1 MAPAGVLP
9 VRASVPGLSGERLV
23 VRYLVAGDEAEAL
36 ARAEDACLEQTVEF
50 PADLL
55 PAGDIADHLVGRIE
69 AFEPAGA
76 SAFEVAIS
84 YAVEVAGGELP
95 QLLNLLFGN
104 SSIKPG
110 VRVQRIEPTPGL
122 FAHYRGPRFGQE
134 GLRELLGVPRRPLLM
149 TALKPLGLDARALA
163 ELAYRYARSSIDLVK
178 DDHGLANQAI
188 APFQARVDACAAAVA
203 RANAE
208 TGGRSVYVPN
218 VSGPADVVHGRARAA
233 KEAGAGAVMVCPG
246 LVGFDAM
253 RALADDDALALP
265 VVSHPAFHG
274 SFVASPGQG
283 LSHYVLYGSLQRL
296 AGADASIFPNVG
308 GRFAFNAEECREIAN
323 GCNDAFGGLSPAF
336 ATPGG
341 GMQLETVP
349 RMRDLYGDRVIYLVG
364 GGLHRGAGSFEETVA
379 ALLAALN
386 SREG

>member
-1 MAPAGVLP
+1 MAPADVLP
-9 VRASVPGLSGERLV
+9 AHASVPGLSGERLT
-23 VRYLVAGDEAEAL
+23 VRYLVAGDAGEAR

-55 PAGDIADHLVGRIE
+55 PAGDIAEHLVGRIE
-69 AFEPAGA
+69 AFEPAGERG
-76 SAFEVAIS
+76 FEVAIS

-110 VRVQRIEPTPGL
+110 VRLQRIEPTPGV
-122 FAHYRGPRFGQE
+122 FDRYRGPRFGQP
-134 GLRELLGVPRRPLLM
+134 GLRDLLGVPRRPLLM
-149 TALKPLGLDARALA
+149 TAIKPLGLGVAALA
-163 ELAYRYARSSIDLVK
+163 ELAYRYARAGIDLVK

-218 VSGPADVVHGRARAA
+218 VSGPADAVYARARAA

-274 SFVASPGQG
+274 SFVASPEQG
-283 LSHYVLYGSLQRL
+283 ISHYVLYGSLQRL
-296 AGADASIFPNVG
+296 AGADASIYPNVG
-308 GRFAFNAEECREIAN
+308 GRFAFSAEECREIAD
-323 GCNDAFGGLSPAF
+323 GCNDPFGGLASAF

-341 GMQLETVP
+341 GMQLDAVP
-349 RMRDLYGDRVIYLVG
+349 RMRGLYGDRVIYLVG
-364 GGLHRGAGSFEETVA
+364 GGLHRVREGFDRTVA
-379 ALLAALN
+379 GLLRAL
-386 SREG
+386 EVGG

>member
-1 MAPAGVLP
+1 MTTPGVLP
-9 VRASVPGLSGERLV
+9 ARASVTGLSGERLV
-23 VRYLVAGDEAEAL
+23 VRYLVAGDEAEAR
-36 ARAEDACLEQTVEF
+36 ARAEDVCLEQTVEF

-55 PAGDIADHLVGRIE
+55 PEGDIPDHLVGRIE
-69 AFEPAGA
+69 AFEPVGER
-76 SAFEVAIS
+76 AFETAIS
-84 YAVEVAGGELP
+84 YAVEVAGSELP

-110 VRVQRIEPTPGL
+110 VRVQRIEPTPGV
-122 FAHYRGPRFGQE
+122 FAHYRGPRFGQP
-134 GLRELLGVPRRPLLM
+134 GLRALLGVPRRPLLM
-149 TALKPLGLDARALA
+149 TALKPLGLDVRALG
-163 ELAYRYARSSIDLVK
+163 ELAYRYARSGIDLVK

-218 VSGPADVVHGRARAA
+218 VSGPADAVHARARAA
-233 KEAGAGAVMVCPG
+233 KEAGAGAVLVCPG

-253 RALADDDALALP
+253 RTLADDDALALP

-274 SFVASPGQG
+274 SFVASPEQG
-283 LSHYVLYGSLQRL
+283 ISHYVLYGSLQRL

-308 GRFAFNAEECREIAN
+308 GRFAFSADACREIAE
-323 GCNDAFGGLSPAF
+323 GCNDPFGDLATVF

-349 RMRDLYGDRVIYLVG
+349 RMHDLYGDRVIYLMG
-364 GGLHRGAGSFEETVA
+364 GGLHRGGGSFDATVA
-379 ALLAALN
+379 GLLTALD
-386 SREG
+386 SSTP

>member
-1 MAPAGVLP
+1 VVAPGVLP
-9 VRASVPGLSGERLV
+9 EQARVPGLSGERLT
-23 VRYLVAGDEAEAL
+23 VRYLVAGDADE
-36 ARAEDACLEQTVEF
+36 ARARAVDVTLEQTVEF

-55 PAGDIADHLVGRIE
+55 PAGDIPEQLVGRIE
-69 AFEPAGA
+69 SFEPAGERR
-76 SAFEVAIS
+76 FEVAIS
-84 YAVEVAGGELP
+84 YAVEVAGAELP

-122 FAHYRGPRFGQE
+122 FVHYRGPRFGQSS
-134 GLRELLGVPRRPLLM
+134 LRDLLGVPDRPLLM
-149 TALKPLGLDARALA
+149 TALKPLGLGAEALA
-163 ELAYRYARSSIDLVK
+163 ELAYRYARSGIDLVK

-188 APFQARVDACAAAVA
+188 APFAARVEACAAAVA

-218 VSGPADVVHGRARAA
+218 VSGPAPAVHARACAA
-233 KEAGAGAVMVCPG
+233 KAAGAGAVMVCPG

-274 SFVASPGQG
+274 SFVASPDQG
-283 LSHYVLYGSLQRL
+283 ISHYVLYGSLQRL
-296 AGADASIFPNVG
+296 AGADASIYPNVG
-308 GRFAFNAEECREIAN
+308 GRFAFSAEECREIAD
-323 GCNDAFGGLSPAF
+323 GCNDPFGGLAPIF

-349 RMRDLYGDRVIYLVG
+349 RMRGLYGDRVIYLVG
-364 GGLHRGAGSFEETVA
+364 GGLHRGRGGFDATVA
-379 ALLAALN
+379 DLLRAIAT
-386 SREG
+386 EA

>member
-1 MAPAGVLP
+1 MAPADVLP
-9 VRASVPGLSGERLV
+9 ARASVSGLSGERLV
-23 VRYLVAGDEAEAL
+23 VRYLITGDEAEAR
-36 ARAEDACLEQTVEF
+36 ARAEDVCLEQTVEF
-50 PADLL
+50 PSDLL
-55 PAGDIADHLVGRIE
+55 PEGDIPDQLVGRIE

-76 SAFEVAIS
+76 RGFEAAIS
-84 YAVEVAGGELP
+84 YAVEVAGDELP
-95 QLLNLLFGN
+95 QLLNLVFGN
-104 SSIKPG
+104 TSIKPG

-122 FAHYRGPRFGQE
+122 FAHYRGPRFGQQ

-149 TALKPLGLDARALA
+149 TALKPLGLGVAALA
-163 ELAYRYARSSIDLVK
+163 ELAYRYARSGIDLVK

-188 APFQARVDACAAAVA
+188 APFQARVEACAAAVA

-208 TGGRSVYVPN
+208 TGGRSVYLPN
-218 VSGPADVVHGRARAA
+218 VSGPAGAVHPRARAA
-233 KEAGAGAVMVCPG
+233 KAAGAGAVMGCPG

-274 SFVASPGQG
+274 SFVASPEQG
-283 LSHYVLYGSLQRL
+283 ISHYVLYGSLQRL
-296 AGADASIFPNVG
+296 AGADASIYPNVG
-308 GRFAFNAEECREIAN
+308 GRFAFSAEECREIAD
-323 GCNDAFGGLSPAF
+323 GCNDAFGGLAPIF

-364 GGLHRGAGSFEETVA
+364 GGLHRGRGGFDATVA
-379 ALLAALN
+379 DLLRAIAT
-386 SREG
+386 EA

>member
-1 MAPAGVLP
+1 VAPAEVLP
-9 VRASVPGLSGERLV
+9 ARASVPGLSGERLV
-23 VRYLVAGDEAEAL
+23 VRYRIAGDESEARG
-36 ARAEDACLEQTVEF
+36 RAEDVCLEQTVEF

-69 AFEPAGA
+69 AFEPAGER
-76 SAFEVAIS
+76 AFEVAIS
-84 YAVEVAGGELP
+84 FAVEVAGGELP

-110 VRVQRIEPTPGL
+110 VRVQRIEPTPGV
-122 FAHYRGPRFGQE
+122 FRHFRGPRFGQG
-134 GLRELLGVPRRPLLM
+134 GLRERLGVPGRPLLM

-163 ELAYRYARSSIDLVK
+163 ELAYRYARSGIDLVK

-188 APFQARVDACAAAVA
+188 APFAARVDACSAAVA
-203 RANAE
+203 RAHAE
-208 TGGRSVYVPN
+208 TGNRSAYVPN
-218 VSGPADVVHGRARAA
+218 VSGPAGAVHARALAA

-246 LVGFDAM
+246 LVGFDTM

-274 SFVASPGQG
+274 SFVASPEQG
-283 LSHYVLYGSLQRL
+283 ISHYALYGSLQRL

-308 GRFAFNAEECREIAN
+308 GRFAFSAEDCREIAH
-323 GCNDAFGGLSPAF
+323 GCDDPFGGLRPAF

-349 RMRDLYGDRVIYLVG
+349 RMRGLYGDRVIYLVG
-364 GGLHRGAGSFEETVA
+364 GGLHRGQAGFERTVA
-379 ALLAALN
+379 DLLRAVTPP
-386 SREG
+386 G